1 MMQTNYKIAVWNYT
15 SFLGSKLQL
24 SSNIQELENYAN
36 ILVFS
41 MPVMILLIKKKN
53 IFSQSSFFTLN
64 SKLFNL
70 VLCHQCPT
78 AFDHKHTSS
87 QDLHMWMH
95 SGG

>member
-41 MPVMILLIKKKN
+41 MPLMILLIKKKKT
-53 IFSQSSFFTLN
+53 FSLSHHFS
-64 SKLFNL
+64 
-70 VLCHQCPT
+70 H
-78 AFDHKHTSS
+78 
-87 QDLHMWMH
+87 
-95 SGG
+95 